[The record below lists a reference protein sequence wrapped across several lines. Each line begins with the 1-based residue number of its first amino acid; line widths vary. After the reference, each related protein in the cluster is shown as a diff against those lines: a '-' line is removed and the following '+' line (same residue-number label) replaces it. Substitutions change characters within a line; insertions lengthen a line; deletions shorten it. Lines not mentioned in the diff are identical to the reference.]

1 MRTLCQGSIQLLV
14 ELGVVSFYVYRLE
27 HQKCD
32 DYNDKMSHISYV
44 FRFRCKNNKK
54 H

>member
-1 MRTLCQGSIQLLV
+1 MGTLCQGSIQLLV
-14 ELGVVSFYVYRLE
+14 YLFVVSFYVYRLC
-27 HQKCD
+27 HQQGD